1 MGDFISSSITE
12 ALSTCQDVR
21 DENDGYGV
29 FLDEMH
35 KLADIEDKFD
45 TAENNGPDP
54 AIEEELDKYQPY
66 TLIETPYLSINI
78 NKMAYNMFLVGYTI
92 IVYGPRRSGKSKFI
106 KNLCQRLRPYYPNA
120 VCFTKTKSSCEYHS
134 FLPDTCIIEGL
145 DEPLLLKL
153 LLDQAKKKR
162 AESRGIHQ
170 GNYNLL
176 LIIDDCMAEKLRYRD
191 IFNMVFFNGRHY
203 NVTLIVTV
211 QDVKGIAPAATLNA
225 DMAVT
230 FCLPDRRGRDTIRE
244 KFVDYLDRRQFD
256 TIMDDQRINKKYHL
270 LCFDIAHRY
279 NNIDTRISFGSVDEK
294 KEEKFVLGNKELWK
308 NDKQQLKDLGFE
320 KLLNTDDWG
329 IIE

>member
-1 MGDFISSSITE
+1 MGDFITSSIIE
-12 ALSTCQDVR
+12 ALSTSKETK

-29 FLDEMH
+29 FLNEMQ

-45 TAENNGPDP
+45 TAENSGPDP
-54 AIEEELDKYQPY
+54 AIEEELGGYEKYKI
-66 TLIETPYLSINI
+66 IESPDLNITI

-145 DEPLLLKL
+145 DEPLLLTL
-153 LLDQAKKKR
+153 LFDQAKKKR
-162 AESRGIHQ
+162 AESRGIDQ

-176 LIIDDCMAEKLRYRD
+176 VIIDDCMAEKLRYRD

-225 DMAVT
+225 DVALS
-230 FCLPDRRGRDTIRE
+230 FCFPDRRGRDTIRE
-244 KFVDYLDRRQFD
+244 KFADYFDRKQFD
-256 TIMDDQRINKKYHL
+256 AIMDDPDINKKYHL

-279 NNIDTRISFGSVDEK
+279 NNLDTRISFGSVDEK

-308 NDKQQLKDLGFE
+308 NDQQQLKDLGFE
-320 KLLNTDDWG
+320 KLLNQEDWG
-329 IIE
+329 IIK